1 MQPTHLQE
9 LVNFIYEKF
18 HEYKQD
24 RQKKERVIKKELKE
38 NIRNLSKRL
47 DDLDS
52 VVDRQE

>member
-24 RQKKERVIKKELKE
+24 RKKELKE

-52 VVDRQE
+52 VIERQE